1 MEKVRIKT
9 ERLLL
14 RPLGTEDLEA
24 FYGYASDVENTSY
37 MIYFPHHSRKQ
48 TKEFL
53 EAVGA
58 EWKKEAPSFYEFS
71 ILLDGVQI
79 GTVSVYLEDEEGC
92 GELAWMLHKAYW
104 HHGYAAEAAAAIRD
118 FAFAS
123 LGLKKLYAHCDCRN
137 LASARLMERLGMTR
151 ECEQE
156 RVYSDE
162 RGAAREYR
170 YSLRRGGA

>member
-1 MEKVRIKT
+1 MEKIQLKT

-24 FYGYASDVENTSY
+24 FYEYASDAENTSY
-37 MIYFPHHSRKQ
+37 MIYFPHRDRGQ
-48 TKEFL
+48 TREFL
-53 EAVGA
+53 EAVDA
-58 EWKKEAPSFYEFS
+58 EWEKESPSFYEFS

-79 GTVSVYLEDEEGC
+79 GTASVYPEGGEGC

-104 HHGYAAEAAAAIRD
+104 HHGYATEAAAAVRN

-123 LGLKKLYAHCDCRN
+123 LGLKRLCAHCDSRN
-137 LASARLMERLGMTR
+137 LASARVMERLGMVR

-170 YSLRRGGA
+170 YSIQR

>member
-1 MEKVRIKT
+1 MEKVQIKT

-14 RPLGTEDLEA
+14 RPLGTKDLEA
-24 FYGYASDVENTSY
+24 FYAYASDVENTRY
-37 MIYFPHHSRKQ
+37 MIYFPHRDREQ
-48 TKEFL
+48 TREFL
-53 EAVGA
+53 TAVEA
-58 EWKKEAPSFYEFS
+58 EWEKESPSFYEFS
-71 ILLDGVQI
+71 ILADGVQI
-79 GTVSVYLEDEEGC
+79 GTASVYPEGGEGC

-104 HHGYAAEAAAAIRD
+104 HRGYATEAAEAVRD

-123 LGLKKLYAHCDCRN
+123 LGLKKLYAHCDSRN
-137 LASARLMERLGMTR
+137 LASARVMERLGMVR

-170 YSLRRGGA
+170 YFLPRQQ

>member
-9 ERLLL
+9 ERLFL

-24 FYGYASDVENTSY
+24 FYEYASDAENTKY
-37 MIYFPHHSRKQ
+37 MIYFPHRSRKQ

-53 EAVGA
+53 ETVEA
-58 EWKKEAPSFYEFS
+58 EWEKEAPSFYEFS
-71 ILLDGVQI
+71 ILLDSVQI
-79 GTVSVYLEDEEGC
+79 GTVSIYPEEGEEC
-92 GELAWMLHKAYW
+92 GELAWMLHKNYW
-104 HHGYAAEAAAAIRD
+104 HRGYALEAAEAVKE
-118 FAFAS
+118 FAFSA
-123 LGLKKLYAHCDCRN
+123 LHVTKLYAHCDCRN

-156 RVYSDE
+156 RIYSDG

-170 YSLRRGGA
+170 YSLRLR

>member
-9 ERLLL
+9 ERLFL

-24 FYGYASDVENTSY
+24 FHEYASDAENTKY
-37 MIYFPHHSRKQ
+37 MIYFPHRSRKQ

-53 EAVGA
+53 ETVEA
-58 EWKKEAPSFYEFS
+58 EWEKEAPSFYEFS
-71 ILLDGVQI
+71 ILSDGVQI
-79 GTVSVYLEDEEGC
+79 GTVSVYLEEGEEG
-92 GELAWMLHKAYW
+92 GELAWMLHKDYW
-104 HHGYAAEAAAAIRD
+104 HCGYALEAAEAIKE
-118 FAFAS
+118 FAFS
-123 LGLKKLYAHCDCRN
+123 TLHLTKLYAHCDCRN

-156 RVYSDE
+156 RMYSDE

-170 YSLRRGGA
+170 YSLQLR